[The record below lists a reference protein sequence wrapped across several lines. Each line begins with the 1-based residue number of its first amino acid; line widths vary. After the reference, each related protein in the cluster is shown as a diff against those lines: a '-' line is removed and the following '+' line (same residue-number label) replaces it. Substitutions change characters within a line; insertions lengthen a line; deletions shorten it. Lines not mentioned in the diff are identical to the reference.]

1 MKPNLMS
8 VDTDSQQNY
17 IQVMTALILYLIH
30 SCITVPIREVKHAE
44 GENGIGTETQHEA
57 SSTGIN
63 H

>member
-17 IQVMTALILYLIH
+17 IQVMTALILL
-30 SCITVPIREVKHAE
+30 KHAE